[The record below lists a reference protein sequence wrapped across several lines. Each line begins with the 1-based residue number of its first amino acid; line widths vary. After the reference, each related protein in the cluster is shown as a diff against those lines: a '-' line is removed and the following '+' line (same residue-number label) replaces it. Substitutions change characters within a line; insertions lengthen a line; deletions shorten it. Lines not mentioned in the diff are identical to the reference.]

1 MLLHDNLG
9 HPRCM
14 TEMSIERKT
23 LDIIEDKHGFPYIE
37 GILEQGKTTTHKS
50 SEDDSELFLA
60 S

>member
-1 MLLHDNLG
+1 MAEI
-9 HPRCM
+9 P
-14 TEMSIERKT
+14 IEIKT
-23 LDIIEDKHGFPYIE
+23 FDIIEDKHGFPYSE